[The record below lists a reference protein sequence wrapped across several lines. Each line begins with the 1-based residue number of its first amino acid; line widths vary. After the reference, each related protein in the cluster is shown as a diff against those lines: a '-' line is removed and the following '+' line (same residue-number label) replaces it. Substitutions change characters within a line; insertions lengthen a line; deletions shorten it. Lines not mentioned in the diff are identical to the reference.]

1 MRNKFHKYLL
11 LLLPLLT
18 IATAV
23 QAQTGEAETTQ
34 ASGQMGDLFAY
45 TLLALGVIIILATIS
60 TLYRL
65 LNTMVKVEQLRIYR
79 EQGLTEVL
87 EEAKKPKPSWFQ
99 KQYARWTAAVPVEK
113 EDDIMFD
120 HEFDGIRELDNN
132 LPPWWVAMFYITIA
146 FAVVYMG
153 YYHFTG
159 AGPSSQERY
168 EQEMEEAEEA
178 VAAFVALQG
187 ERVDETNVTLLSDAG
202 ALTAGKAIYSSY
214 CVACHGTQGEGGIGP
229 NMTDAY
235 WLHGGSIS
243 DVFKTVKYGV
253 EEKGMQSWKKQLSA
267 GEMQKVSSYI
277 LSLQGTNP
285 PNAKE
290 PQGELYQASDESGAE
305 EESDAMGMNDE
316 ETNESTATDETN
328 TEEE

>member
-1 MRNKFHKYLL
+1 MNNKFHKYIL

-18 IATAV
+18 FATAM

-45 TLLALGVIIILATIS
+45 TLLVIGVVVILATIG

-65 LNTMVKVEQLRIYR
+65 LSTMVKVEQLRIYR
-79 EQGLTEVL
+79 EQGLTDIL
-87 EEAKKPKPSWFQ
+87 EEAKKPQKTWFQ
-99 KQYARWTAAVPVEK
+99 KQYARWTDNVPLEK
-113 EDDIMFD
+113 EKDILFD

-153 YYHFTG
+153 YYHFSG

-168 EQEMEEAEEA
+168 EMEMEEAEEA
-178 VAAFVALQG
+178 VAAFIALQG
-187 ERVDETNVTLLSDAG
+187 EQVDETNVTLLADAG

-229 NMTDAY
+229 NMTDEY

-290 PQGELYQASDESGAE
+290 PQGELYEQASNEDAEAE
-305 EESDAMGMNDE
+305 EESDAMGMNDD
-316 ETNESTATDETN
+316 AA
-328 TEEE
+328 TEEETTAEEEE